1 MGNIITIDQPE
12 TAKPGERLAYDMSS
26 QFIVASYW
34 TKDFLD
40 AQNRIGHED
49 EYNKWRLGVGIGVG
63 LGSPILM
70 AVTAMATWVAAKE
83 MGMKR
88 GEAGATRP
96 KA

>member
-1 MGNIITIDQPE
+1 MTNTITVDQPDRAE
-12 TAKPGERLAYDMSS
+12 PGKRQDYDMSS

-63 LGSPILM
+63 LGAPILM
-70 AVTAMATWVAAKE
+70 AGTPMATLVAAKKT
-83 MGMKR
+83 GWKR
-88 GEAGATRP
+88 GDVGATPP